1 MHCAPWMMSQCGTHW
16 RRVKAIALTSIY
28 AVVTVNFDCNM
39 NEPTTSEEAT
49 KDCDSQNNEVIWTCP
64 TTSEE
69 DNVSTENDY
78 DIILQ

>member
-1 MHCAPWMMSQCGTHW
+1 
-16 RRVKAIALTSIY
+16 
-28 AVVTVNFDCNM
+28 M

-78 DIILQ
+78 DIISQ